1 VTVLFAD
8 VVHSMD
14 LARLVGAERLREI
27 MAELV
32 GCASSVVQRGLEL
45 LSQVRDMC
53 MHQRFP
59 LSELP
64 IIDLYAGR
72 ELANSGDRDGAIG
85 VIRKSLDDLFTHGQ
99 TAYCV
104 AATGVLVET
113 LLDRGAES
121 DVAEAEAAIARLAA
135 APAEGSVIRDVWLLR
150 LRALLARAR
159 GDENGYL
166 DCRDR
171 YRALATSLGFEG
183 HVAWAEVMP

>member
-1 VTVLFAD
+1 
-8 VVHSMD
+8 
-14 LARLVGAERLREI
+14 
-27 MAELV
+27 
-32 GCASSVVQRGLEL
+32 
-45 LSQVRDMC
+45 
-53 MHQRFP
+53 
-59 LSELP
+59 
-64 IIDLYAGR
+64 
-72 ELANSGDRDGAIG
+72 
-85 VIRKSLDDLFTHGQ
+85 LDDLFTHRQ

-113 LLDRGAES
+113 LLERGAES